1 MMDSGAGRSVAVGK
15 EGRLGRDCSALRS
28 AGESL
33 CMAVV
38 LAPLAGGMLSFI
50 RLALFRAAG
59 GAGDVAVVGV
69 ELPLMA
75 VGGRVRFIFV

>member
-1 MMDSGAGRSVAVGK
+1 MDSGAGRSVADGM
-15 EGRLGRDCSALRS
+15 EGRFGREDSVFRS

-38 LAPLAGGMLSFI
+38 LAPLAGGMFSFI

-59 GAGDVAVVGV
+59 ADGAAVVGV
-69 ELPLMA
+69 ELPLLA
-75 VGGRVRFIFV
+75 AGGSVRFIFG